1 MSKDLSVTNEQQVKF
16 LEETI
21 MKLTSF
27 KQTVEEGILFV
38 ESAMMQDKH
47 TAPTIGESG
56 GHNIYISIDYQKY
69 DKN

>member
-21 MKLTSF
+21 MNLTSF
-27 KQTVEEGILFV
+27 KQAVEEGMLFI
-38 ESAMMQDKH
+38 ESATIQDEH
-47 TAPTIGESG
+47 TAPTIEESG
-56 GHNIYISIDYQKY
+56 SHNIYLSIDYQKY